1 MKKQSSRSQ
10 QSDTQIKQSKDVE
23 QITIHNKS
31 QIAKE
36 KVSPDALIINS
47 KPSRKSEGYDL
58 E

>member
-1 MKKQSSRSQ
+1 M
-10 QSDTQIKQSKDVE
+10 KQSKDVE
-23 QITIHNKS
+23 QITVLNKD

-47 KPSRKSEGYDL
+47 KPSRKSEGHDL